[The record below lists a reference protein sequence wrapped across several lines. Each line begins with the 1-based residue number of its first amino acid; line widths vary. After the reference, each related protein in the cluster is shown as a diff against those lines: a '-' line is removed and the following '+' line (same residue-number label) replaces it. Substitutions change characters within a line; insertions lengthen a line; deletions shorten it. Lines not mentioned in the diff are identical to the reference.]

1 MQYLLLL
8 HSDPG
13 YWSSRSPDQRAA
25 ILEDH
30 NKLIEE
36 LKAGGKFLGAEPL
49 VRDAITTV
57 RVRDGRSDVVD
68 GPFAETKDLLAG
80 FYFVDV
86 ADLDEALAVAARIP
100 DARVGGVEIRP
111 IMQLSAPDRAAGAEV
126 TS

>member
-13 YWSSRSPDQRAA
+13 FWSSRSADQMSA
-25 ILEDH
+25 IMEDH
-30 NKLIEE
+30 NTLIDE

-57 RVRDGRSDVVD
+57 RVRDGKSDVVD

-100 DARVGGVEIRP
+100 DAHVGGVEIRP
-111 IMQLSAPDRAAGAEV
+111 IMQLSVPGRDAAQEV